1 MISGYNDIKFFKEFY
16 LRHFNAVVGFCFN
29 YVKEREVALDISQD
43 AMYRVYRTHNN
54 KYPYESSVSFLYTI
68 ARNLCLDY
76 IRRNRFKFDNIDGI
90 ENIIS
95 DDGFFLDEITKQETI
110 NSIRAAVK
118 KLRGRSLEII
128 LLSLKGKSTIEISEI
143 LGISIN
149 TVKSLKKTAF
159 SKLRETIGNE
169 NIILLIYLTLPK

>member
-1 MISGYNDIKFFKEFY
+1 MISGFNDINFFKEFY
-16 LRHFNAVVGFCFN
+16 HRHFNAVVGFCFK
-29 YVKEREVALDISQD
+29 YVKEREAALDISQD
-43 AMYRVYRTHNN
+43 AMYRVYKAHDS

-76 IRRNRFKFDNIDGI
+76 IRRNRFKFENIDSV
-90 ENIIS
+90 ENIIG
-95 DDGFFLDEITKQETI
+95 DDKFFLDEITRQETI
-110 NSIRAAVK
+110 GNIRNAVR
-118 KLRGRSLEII
+118 KLNGRSLEII
-128 LLSLKGKSTIEISEI
+128 LLTLKGKSTIEISEI

-169 NIILLIYLTLPK
+169 NIILLIYFSLPK